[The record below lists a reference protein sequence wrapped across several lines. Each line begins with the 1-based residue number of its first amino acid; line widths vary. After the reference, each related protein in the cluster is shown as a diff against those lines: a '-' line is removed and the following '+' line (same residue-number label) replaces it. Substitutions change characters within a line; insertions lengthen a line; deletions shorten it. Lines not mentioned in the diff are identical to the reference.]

1 MSDSNPG
8 EITILLERINQ
19 GDTNA
24 PEEILPLV
32 YDELRK
38 LAHSYMQNERS
49 DHTLQATALVHEAF
63 IRVIDW
69 KNISWESRAQFF
81 AIVAQVMRNV
91 LIDYARSR
99 NSQKRF
105 GGQKIVLDD
114 AVSFPNERGINLLK
128 LEEALNSLEKLDAR
142 QAKIIELRFFGGLSI
157 EETAHVLQISDTTVK
172 REWRFAKTW
181 LQRELTQ

>member
-1 MSDSNPG
+1 MADSG
-8 EITILLERINQ
+8 EITILLERINR
-19 GDTNA
+19 GDKEA
-24 PEEILPLV
+24 PDEILPLV

-69 KNISWESRAQFF
+69 KTVSWESRAQFF

-91 LIDYARSR
+91 LVDYARAH

-105 GGQKIVLDD
+105 GGQKIILDD
-114 AVSFPNERGINLLK
+114 AISFPNEREIDLLK
-128 LEEALNSLEKLDAR
+128 LEEALKSLERLDDR
-142 QAKIIELRFFGGLSI
+142 QAKIVELRFFGGLSI
-157 EETAHVLQISDTTVK
+157 EETAHVLQISDSTVK

-181 LQRELTQ
+181 LQRELTR